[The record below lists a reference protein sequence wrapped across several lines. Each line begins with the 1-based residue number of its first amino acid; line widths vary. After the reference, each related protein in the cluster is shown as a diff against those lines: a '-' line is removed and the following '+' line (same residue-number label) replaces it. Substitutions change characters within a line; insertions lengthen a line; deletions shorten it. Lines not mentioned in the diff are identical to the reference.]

1 MNNLDLA
8 IALLEDAKQIVRK
21 PKREID
27 IKWSQYENNLIT
39 ARRLIK
45 ETYGD
50 SWDDDLHAKIA
61 KQLRKEH
68 D

>member
-8 IALLEDAKQIVRK
+8 IALLEDAKRIVRK

-50 SWDDDLHAKIA
+50 SWDDELHVKIA

>member
-8 IALLEDAKQIVRK
+8 IALLEDAKQIVQE
-21 PKREID
+21 PEREID
-27 IKWSQYENNLIT
+27 IKWSQYRNNLIT

-45 ETYGD
+45 RTYGD
-50 SWDDDLHAKIA
+50 SWDGDLHAEIA

-68 D
+68 G

>member
-8 IALLEDAKQIVRK
+8 IALLEDAKRIVQK
-21 PKREID
+21 PERRID
-27 IKWSQYENNLIT
+27 IKWSQYDSNLIT

-50 SWDDDLHAKIA
+50 SWDGDPHAKIA
-61 KQLRKEH
+61 NQLRKGY